1 MSSCNIN
8 SESTNRDR
16 CRDYCILNLK
26 AISIKST
33 ILNKDKEISKN
44 FSPSWSFAE
53 ASDIY
58 RLPLTEGCGLLSFNN
73 YLWPVDMAAM
83 LSGGQRLGLLSTTL
97 NNTSSAAGLHEFG
110 NGNFEGLNEPNL
122 GNSRKPGGNSNTKS
136 VVLVKLTDSALKAI
150 TEYVKERV
158 SFQDFTYSI

>member
-16 CRDYCILNLK
+16 CRDYCISNLK

-97 NNTSSAAGLHEFG
+97 NNASSAAGLHEFG

-158 SFQDFTYSI
+158 SFQDFIYSI

>member
-16 CRDYCILNLK
+16 CRDYCISNLK
-26 AISIKST
+26 AISIKARYLT
-33 ILNKDKEISKN
+33 KIDK
-44 FSPSWSFAE
+44 FRPSWSFAK

-158 SFQDFTYSI
+158 SFQDFI